1 MEAQFDHVDNPLT
14 TQNNI
19 YHTDTTT
26 GPPPPHTPAVCQ
38 ASPAPPT
45 TDTALLLQ
53 RLQDLSE
60 QVRQLQHSA
69 HPTRQPH
76 QTQDRH
82 LPPPFTP
89 TRQQWASPTSV
100 NQGRAQVGIDG
111 GPGNSPETPH
121 LTPRRLN
128 TPPEAAASPPPTQD
142 ESCLVPDGFTTRTG
156 RRIKRP
162 CKLTY
167 SISPISVATVSRP
180 PRPRGIKASC
190 PGDVG
195 LTDTLAKE
203 EATPAVDAITHTRR
217 QNHTVP
223 QLYHLTPPTC
233 PYSHT

>member
-1 MEAQFDHVDNPLT
+1 MIRLNVDAGKPLSEQFLRMRHTKLMPHTVQLLLLSHPQLSLQEYGELADTLMEAQFDHVDNPLT

-26 GPPPPHTPAVCQ
+26 GSPPPQ

-100 NQGRAQVGIDG
+100 NQGRAQVP
-111 GPGNSPETPH
+111 PGA
-121 LTPRRLN
+121 L
-128 TPPEAAASPPPTQD
+128 
-142 ESCLVPDGFTTRTG
+142 C
-156 RRIKRP
+156 
-162 CKLTY
+162 Y
-167 SISPISVATVSRP
+167 
-180 PRPRGIKASC
+180 
-190 PGDVG
+190 
-195 LTDTLAKE
+195 
-203 EATPAVDAITHTRR
+203 
-217 QNHTVP
+217 
-223 QLYHLTPPTC
+223 
-233 PYSHT
+233 

>member
-19 YHTDTTT
+19 YHIDTTT
-26 GPPPPHTPAVCQ
+26 GPPPPHTPAVYQ

-100 NQGRAQVGIDG
+100 NQGRAQVP
-111 GPGNSPETPH
+111 PGALCYYHQRFGHHARNCQ
-121 LTPRRLN
+121 
-128 TPPEAAASPPPTQD
+128 PPCTW
-142 ESCLVPDGFTTRTG
+142 RT
-156 RRIKRP
+156 
-162 CKLTY
+162 
-167 SISPISVATVSRP
+167 AQ
-180 PRPRGIKASC
+180 
-190 PGDVG
+190 
-195 LTDTLAKE
+195 
-203 EATPAVDAITHTRR
+203 AVTHT
-217 QNHTVP
+217 
-223 QLYHLTPPTC
+223 
-233 PYSHT
+233 PYQQGNL

>member
-19 YHTDTTT
+19 YHTDTPT

-69 HPTRQPH
+69 HSTRQPH

-89 TRQQWASPTSV
+89 TQQQWASPTSV
-100 NQGRAQVGIDG
+100 NQGRAQVP
-111 GPGNSPETPH
+111 PGALCYYHQRFGHHARNCQ
-121 LTPRRLN
+121 
-128 TPPEAAASPPPTQD
+128 PPCTW
-142 ESCLVPDGFTTRTG
+142 RT
-156 RRIKRP
+156 
-162 CKLTY
+162 
-167 SISPISVATVSRP
+167 AQ
-180 PRPRGIKASC
+180 
-190 PGDVG
+190 
-195 LTDTLAKE
+195 
-203 EATPAVDAITHTRR
+203 AVTHT
-217 QNHTVP
+217 
-223 QLYHLTPPTC
+223 
-233 PYSHT
+233 PYQQGNL